1 MTREIL
7 NQVDNLESNLSEA
20 SKLMLERIGNLSAPL
35 APKVVDDM
43 KQMNSHDL
51 EDVMIIIVRRIQK
64 GNIESY
70 FYALLFKEFV
80 DYRREIVDGIL
91 EDDSKIG
98 PTQMASLKTM
108 YVADKSIIEELLDKL
123 LSHKRITQTI
133 VDKIK
138 DVKK

>member
-1 MTREIL
+1 MREIL

-108 YVADKSIIEELLDKL
+108 YVA
-123 LSHKRITQTI
+123 H
-133 VDKIK
+133 V
-138 DVKK
+138 

>member
-1 MTREIL
+1 
-7 NQVDNLESNLSEA
+7 
-20 SKLMLERIGNLSAPL
+20 
-35 APKVVDDM
+35 M

>member
-1 MTREIL
+1 M
-7 NQVDNLESNLSEA
+7 
-20 SKLMLERIGNLSAPL
+20 
-35 APKVVDDM
+35 
-43 KQMNSHDL
+43 
-51 EDVMIIIVRRIQK
+51 
-64 GNIESY
+64 
-70 FYALLFKEFV
+70 
-80 DYRREIVDGIL
+80 DGIL

-123 LSHKRITQTI
+123 FSHKRITQTI

>member
-1 MTREIL
+1 M
-7 NQVDNLESNLSEA
+7 
-20 SKLMLERIGNLSAPL
+20 
-35 APKVVDDM
+35 
-43 KQMNSHDL
+43 
-51 EDVMIIIVRRIQK
+51 
-64 GNIESY
+64 
-70 FYALLFKEFV
+70 
-80 DYRREIVDGIL
+80 DGIL

-123 LSHKRITQTI
+123 FFHINGLHKTI